1 MVWCSGSQ
9 VLHFVVPDESSF
21 RPRLKLSGEAVQK
34 TSQLFEAKPG
44 QISMG
49 PQDVDVAVIF
59 LFVEGGKDD
68 WMIG

>member
-21 RPRLKLSGEAVQK
+21 RLRLKLSGEAVQK

-59 LFVEGGKDD
+59 CLWREGR
-68 WMIG
+68 MIG

>member
-1 MVWCSGSQ
+1 MNLFQ
-9 VLHFVVPDESSF
+9 L
-21 RPRLKLSGEAVQK
+21 RLKLSGEAVQK

-49 PQDVDVAVIF
+49 PQDVDVAVFF

-68 WMIG
+68 WMIR